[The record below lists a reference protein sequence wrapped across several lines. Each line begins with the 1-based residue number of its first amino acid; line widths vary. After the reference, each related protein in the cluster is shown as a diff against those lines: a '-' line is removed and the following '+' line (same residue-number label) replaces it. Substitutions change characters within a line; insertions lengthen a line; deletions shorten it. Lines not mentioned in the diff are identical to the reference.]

1 MTAISTHF
9 NNHFNY
15 QQIQLFNQKKQASC
29 CLQGTHLALK
39 IGTALEMDRVLQ
51 SNKIKKQAGVT
62 ILMSDKTDL
71 N

>member
-9 NNHFNY
+9 NNNFNY

-29 CLQGTHLALK
+29 CLQETHFALK
-39 IGTALEMDRVLQ
+39 IGTALEMDKST
-51 SNKIKKQAGVT
+51 SNEIKKQAGVT